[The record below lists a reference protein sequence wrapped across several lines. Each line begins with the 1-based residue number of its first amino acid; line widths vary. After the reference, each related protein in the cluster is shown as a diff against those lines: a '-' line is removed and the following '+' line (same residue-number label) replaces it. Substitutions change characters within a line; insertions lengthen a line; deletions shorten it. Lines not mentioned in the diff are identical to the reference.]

1 MTWHF
6 LPDLPDSG
14 SRGARQRCRPDPAA
28 QRRASCHAPSSSG
41 HSAKSSRRPDAEW
54 YSVED
59 RSLEDWV
66 DRYVEFLRM
75 RHYSE
80 RTIATYRRSLRAL
93 AAGLADRNDT
103 GAAPS
108 PAGVT
113 TAALYDHLARLSQGR
128 CLSPRTLNRIICS
141 YSSFFR
147 FLVAQ
152 GIVDANPVAR
162 IERPKVGRTGVHC
175 LKHRQVARL
184 LRSIE
189 EPRDRL
195 IVRLIYAT
203 GVRVSELCAMQIEAI
218 DLDDGVIRVVGKGN
232 KERTVFLDDATAD
245 AIDEFIGGRTSG
257 PLFVGYG
264 QRPISTRTVQ
274 LLFKK
279 YAPEGVTPHTI
290 RHSYASELY
299 RRSRNLR
306 VVQENLGH
314 TSIKTTEVY
323 LHTDL
328 EERREVY
335 RRHFP
340 LAAADDGD
348 S

>member
-1 MTWHF
+1 V
-6 LPDLPDSG
+6 D
-14 SRGARQRCRPDPAA
+14 DPTLD
-28 QRRASCHAPSSSG
+28 G
-41 HSAKSSRRPDAEW
+41 W
-54 YSVED
+54 I
-59 RSLEDWV
+59 

-75 RHYSE
+75 RHYSD

-93 AAGLADRNDT
+93 SAGLANR
-103 GAAPS
+103 
-108 PAGVT
+108 PAQQGPVTVPDVT
-113 TAALYDHLARLSQGR
+113 TGALYDHLAAVSEARR
-128 CLSPRTLNRIICS
+128 LSPRTLNRIVCS

-147 FLVAQ
+147 YIVAQ
-152 GIVDANPVAR
+152 GAVDANPVDR
-162 IERPKVGRTGVHC
+162 IERPKVGRTGVRC
-175 LKHRQVARL
+175 LKHGQVSRL
-184 LRSIE
+184 LRSIDDS
-189 EPRDRL
+189 RDRL
-195 IVRLIYAT
+195 VVRLIYAT
-203 GVRVSELCAMQIEAI
+203 GVRVSELCAMRVEEI

-232 KERTVFLDDATAD
+232 KERIVFLDDATAD
-245 AIDEFIGGRTSG
+245 ALDEYIGARASG
-257 PLFVGYG
+257 PLFPGYG
-264 QRPISTRTVQ
+264 GKPISTRTVQ
-274 LLFKK
+274 LLFKR

-340 LAAADDGD
+340 LAAGTDAGP
-348 S
+348 

>member
-1 MTWHF
+1 
-6 LPDLPDSG
+6 LNDST
-14 SRGARQRCRPDPAA
+14 
-28 QRRASCHAPSSSG
+28 
-41 HSAKSSRRPDAEW
+41 
-54 YSVED
+54 
-59 RSLEDWV
+59 LEGWI
-66 DRYVEFLRM
+66 DRYIDFLRL

-80 RTIATYRRSLRAL
+80 RTVATYRRSLHGLVDGLATKADGEVAL
-93 AAGLADRNDT
+93 APEA
-103 GAAPS
+103 
-108 PAGVT
+108 VT
-113 TAALYDHLARLSQGR
+113 TAVLYDHLATISEHRR
-128 CLSPRTLNRIICS
+128 LSPRTLNRVICS

-147 FLVAQ
+147 YLVAQ
-152 GIVDANPVAR
+152 GVVIANPVAR
-162 IERPKVGRTGVHC
+162 MERPKVGRTNVRC
-175 LKHRQVARL
+175 LKHRQVAGL

-189 EPRDRL
+189 DPRDRL

-203 GVRVSELCAMQIEAI
+203 GVRVSELCSIRIEAI
-218 DLDDGVIRVVGKGN
+218 DLDDGIIRVMGKGN
-232 KERTVFLDDATAD
+232 KERVVFLDDATAD
-245 AIDEFIGGRTSG
+245 AIDEYLDGRTTG

-264 QRPISTRTVQ
+264 GKPISPRTVQ
-274 LLFKK
+274 LLFRR

-340 LAAADDGD
+340 LAEGRDPA

>member
-1 MTWHF
+1 MNDRTLKDWI
-6 LPDLPDSG
+6 DLYID
-14 SRGARQRCRPDPAA
+14 
-28 QRRASCHAPSSSG
+28 
-41 HSAKSSRRPDAEW
+41 
-54 YSVED
+54 
-59 RSLEDWV
+59 
-66 DRYVEFLRM
+66 FLRM

-80 RTIATYRRSLRAL
+80 RTVTTYRRSLYQL
-93 AAGLADRNDT
+93 AVGLATRG
-103 GAAPS
+103 GAGTNVSPS
-108 PAGVT
+108 AVT
-113 TAALYDHLARLSQGR
+113 TAALYDHLATLSR
-128 CLSPRTLNRIICS
+128 ERSLSPRTLNRVICS

-147 FLVAQ
+147 YLIAQ
-152 GIVDANPVAR
+152 GIVESNPVDR
-162 IERPKVGRTGVHC
+162 VERPKVGKTGVRC
-175 LKHRQVARL
+175 LKHRQVTRF

-189 EPRDRL
+189 DSRERL

-203 GVRVSELCAMQIEAI
+203 GVRVSELCAIRVEAI
-218 DLDDGVIRVVGKGN
+218 DLDDGVIRVIGKGD

-245 AIDEFIGGRTSG
+245 EIEAFIGDRTSG
-257 PLFVGYG
+257 PLFPGYG
-264 QRPISTRTVQ
+264 GRAISTRTVQ
-274 LLFKK
+274 LLFKRC
-279 YAPEGVTPHTI
+279 APEGVTPHTI

-340 LAAADDGD
+340 LAAKGD
-348 S
+348 EED

>member
-1 MTWHF
+1 MNDQT
-6 LPDLPDSG
+6 
-14 SRGARQRCRPDPAA
+14 
-28 QRRASCHAPSSSG
+28 
-41 HSAKSSRRPDAEW
+41 
-54 YSVED
+54 
-59 RSLEDWV
+59 LEHWIDQ
-66 DRYVEFLRM
+66 YIAFLRM

-80 RTIATYRRSLRAL
+80 RTVTTYRRAL
-93 AAGLADRNDT
+93 CKLAVGLAVKDGT
-103 GAAPS
+103 GPVVSPS
-108 PAGVT
+108 AVT
-113 TAALYDHLARLSQGR
+113 TAALYDNLATLSR
-128 CLSPRTLNRIICS
+128 ERSLSPRTLNRVICS

-152 GIVDANPVAR
+152 GIVEVNPVDR
-162 IERPKVGRTGVHC
+162 VERPKVGKTGVRC
-175 LKHRQVARL
+175 LKHRQVIRF

-189 EPRDRL
+189 DSRDRL

-203 GVRVSELCAMQIEAI
+203 GVRVSELCAIQVEAI
-218 DLDDGVIRVVGKGN
+218 DLDDGVIRVIGKGD
-232 KERTVFLDDATAD
+232 KERIVFLDDATAD
-245 AIDEFIGGRTSG
+245 EIEVFVGERTSG
-257 PLFVGYG
+257 PLFIGYG
-264 QRPISTRTVQ
+264 NRPISTRTVQ
-274 LLFKK
+274 LLFKR

-340 LAAADDGD
+340 LAVRGEEED
-348 S
+348 

>member
-1 MTWHF
+1 ME
-6 LPDLPDSG
+6 
-14 SRGARQRCRPDPAA
+14 SRTID
-28 QRRASCHAPSSSG
+28 
-41 HSAKSSRRPDAEW
+41 
-54 YSVED
+54 
-59 RSLEDWV
+59 DWI
-66 DRYVEFLRM
+66 DRYIEFLRM

-80 RTIATYRRSLRAL
+80 RTVATYRRSLQAL
-93 AAGLADRNDT
+93 ANGLSTRSGCIQAQPPET
-103 GAAPS
+103 
-108 PAGVT
+108 VT
-113 TAALYDHLARLSQGR
+113 TAQLYDHLATLSR
-128 CLSPRTLNRIICS
+128 ERSLSPRTLNRVICS

-152 GIVDANPVAR
+152 GVVDANPVDR
-162 IERPKVGRTGVHC
+162 VERPKVGKTGVRC
-175 LKHRQVARL
+175 LKHRQVTRF

-189 EPRDRL
+189 DPRDRL

-203 GVRVSELCAMQIEAI
+203 GVRVSELCAIRVEAI
-218 DLDDGVIRVVGKGN
+218 DLDDGVIRVVGKGD

-245 AIDEFIGGRTSG
+245 ELDEFIAGRVAG

-264 QRPISTRTVQ
+264 GRPISTRTVQ
-274 LLFKK
+274 LLFKR

-340 LAAADDGD
+340 LAAGGDGD
-348 S
+348 T

>member
-1 MTWHF
+1 
-6 LPDLPDSG
+6 
-14 SRGARQRCRPDPAA
+14 
-28 QRRASCHAPSSSG
+28 
-41 HSAKSSRRPDAEW
+41 
-54 YSVED
+54 VED
-59 RSLEDWV
+59 RTLEHWI
-66 DRYVEFLRM
+66 DRYVDFLRM

-80 RTIATYRRSLRAL
+80 RTVASYRRSLRAL
-93 AAGLADRNDT
+93 SVALGVRGIVAP
-103 GAAPS
+103 GA
-108 PAGVT
+108 VT
-113 TAALYDHLARLSQGR
+113 TAALYDHLAAVSEERH
-128 CLSPRTLNRIICS
+128 LSPRTLNRLVCS

-152 GIVDANPVAR
+152 GAVDANPVDR
-162 IERPKVGRTGVHC
+162 IERPKVGRTGVKC
-175 LKHRQVARL
+175 LKHGQVSRL

-189 EPRDRL
+189 DPRDRL

-203 GVRVSELCAMQIEAI
+203 GVRVSELCAMRIEAV
-218 DLDDGVIRVVGKGN
+218 DLDDGVIRVTGKGN
-232 KERTVFLDDATAD
+232 KERMVFLDDATAD
-245 AIDEFIGGRTSG
+245 AIDEFLDGRTSG

-264 QRPISTRTVQ
+264 GKPISTRTVQ
-274 LLFKK
+274 LLFKRH
-279 YAPEGVTPHTI
+279 APEGVTPHTI

-340 LAAADDGD
+340 LSAGSDGEA
-348 S
+348 

>member
-1 MTWHF
+1 
-6 LPDLPDSG
+6 
-14 SRGARQRCRPDPAA
+14 
-28 QRRASCHAPSSSG
+28 
-41 HSAKSSRRPDAEW
+41 
-54 YSVED
+54 
-59 RSLEDWV
+59 
-66 DRYVEFLRM
+66 M

-80 RTIATYRRSLRAL
+80 RTVATYRRSLKAL
-93 AAGLADRNDT
+93 ADGLHAR
-103 GAAPS
+103 GGS
-108 PAGVT
+108 RPAQPPETLT
-113 TAALYDHLARLSQGR
+113 TAQLYDHLATLSR
-128 CLSPRTLNRIICS
+128 ERSLSPRTLNRVICS
-141 YSSFFR
+141 FSSFFR

-152 GIVDANPVAR
+152 GVVDANPVDR
-162 IERPKVGRTGVHC
+162 IERPKVGKTGVRC
-175 LKHRQVARL
+175 LKHRQVTRF

-189 EPRDRL
+189 DPRDRL

-203 GVRVSELCAMQIEAI
+203 GVRVSELCAIRVEAI
-218 DLDDGVIRVVGKGN
+218 DLDDGVIRVVGKGD

-245 AIDEFIGGRTSG
+245 ELDAFIAGRVTG

-264 QRPISTRTVQ
+264 GRPVSTRTVQ
-274 LLFKK
+274 LLFRR

-340 LAAADDGD
+340 LAAGGDGD
-348 S
+348 T